1 MLPASPPLPPSSPGP
16 AVISSTSSAYPAW
29 KSPLKM
35 QSHCLQVRTSDE
47 KELKR

>member
-1 MLPASPPLPPSSPGP
+1 MLPDSPPLPPSPPGP

-35 QSHCLQVRTSDE
+35 QSHCLQVKTSIE
-47 KELKR
+47 EQLKR